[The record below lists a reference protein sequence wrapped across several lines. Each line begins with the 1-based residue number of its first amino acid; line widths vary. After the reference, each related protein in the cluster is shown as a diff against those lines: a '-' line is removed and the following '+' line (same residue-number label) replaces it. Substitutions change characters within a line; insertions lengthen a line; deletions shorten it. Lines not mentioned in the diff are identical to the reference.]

1 MAKGG
6 ILRRHHGADTL
17 EEGTFLDLGALSFED
32 ADSALGA
39 KGNIRM
45 AEVLRLDDVHTYSKL
60 TYQGDIVILDYTSIS
75 NDATAV
81 KRMSTDLRN
90 ITRDTGGDVAGIA
103 KDLLCITPAGIRID
117 RQKLRP
123 TL

>member
-17 EEGTFLDLGALSFED
+17 EEGTFLDLGALSFDD

-39 KGNIRM
+39 KGNVRM

>member
-17 EEGTFLDLGALSFED
+17 EEGTFLDLGALSFDD

-39 KGNIRM
+39 KGSVRM

>member
-39 KGNIRM
+39 KGSVRM